1 MSVAFCGHSG
11 LCVQVISRFLTSVDS
26 TMGDQGTQ
34 ASSVTRLF
42 SRRELGSVVQALRGD
57 FSNTLPVVSHGSECT
72 FCVLQRIGRRRQR
85 IGRRRQSDV
94 MNQLVTFKVRVEQG
108 KDCFEFEPVWDV
120 ENLVSI
126 SLLEAMQTNK
136 TVRSLVL
143 IVNSFEESHLAAI
156 VCSLLKNDTL
166 QSFFVRAY
174 CDNLEQFLCLDN
186 STQTL
191 RAAFKEILDRN
202 MCLRSLQISHVVR
215 QEDDAGELIWS
226 RVERVDLGP
235 TVAKAIERNR
245 QAFAVA
251 EELGRVSKSCTLCYP
266 DFGDIEFRR
275 ELLLFFLAEGCQPPR
290 MMLSVAKGLPKY

>member
-1 MSVAFCGHSG
+1 MRVAFCGHSG

-26 TMGDQGTQ
+26 TMGDQGTHS
-34 ASSVTRLF
+34 SSVTRAF
-42 SRRELGSVVQALRGD
+42 QPRELGSVVQALRGD
-57 FSNTLPVVSHGSECT
+57 SSNTFPVVSHGSECT
-72 FCVLQRIGRRRQR
+72 FCVLQRIGRSLDQF
-85 IGRRRQSDV
+85 DV

-108 KDCFEFEPVWDV
+108 MDFFEFEPVWDV
-120 ENLVSI
+120 ENLVSV

-174 CDNLEQFLCLDN
+174 CDIGLDN

-191 RAAFKEILDRN
+191 RAAFEKILDRN
-202 MCLRSLQISHVVR
+202 MCLQSLLISQVVPL
-215 QEDDAGELIWS
+215 ENDAGEVIWS
-226 RVERVDLGP
+226 RPKWVDLGKD
-235 TVAKAIERNR
+235 VAAAIERNC

-251 EELGRVSKSCTLCYP
+251 EALGRVSRSSMLCYP
-266 DFGDIEFRR
+266 HFGDIEFRR
-275 ELLLFFLAEGCQPPR
+275 QLLLFFLEEGCQPPR
-290 MMLSVAKGLPKY
+290 MMLSVAKGLRK

>member
-1 MSVAFCGHSG
+1 
-11 LCVQVISRFLTSVDS
+11 
-26 TMGDQGTQ
+26 MGDQGTQ
-34 ASSVTRLF
+34 ASSVTRAF
-42 SRRELGSVVQALRGD
+42 QPWQLGSVVQALRGD
-57 FSNTLPVVSHGSECT
+57 SSNTFPVVSHGSECT
-72 FCVLQRIGRRRQR
+72 FCVLQH

-94 MNQLVTFKVRVEQG
+94 MNQLVTFKVPVEQG
-108 KDCFEFEPVWDV
+108 KNCFEFEPVWDV

-143 IVNSFEESHLAAI
+143 IVTSFEESHLAAI

-191 RAAFKEILDRN
+191 RAAFKEILDWN

-275 ELLLFFLAEGCQPPR
+275 ELLLFFLEEGCQPPR

>member
-1 MSVAFCGHSG
+1 
-11 LCVQVISRFLTSVDS
+11 
-26 TMGDQGTQ
+26 MGDQGTQ
-34 ASSVTRLF
+34 ASSVTRAF
-42 SRRELGSVVQALRGD
+42 QPWQLGSVVQALRGD
-57 FSNTLPVVSHGSECT
+57 SSNTFPVVSHGSECT
-72 FCVLQRIGRRRQR
+72 FCVLQH

-143 IVNSFEESHLAAI
+143 IVTSFEESHLEAI

-174 CDNLEQFLCLDN
+174 CDIGLDN